1 MKKTVLTNKELKS
14 YVIQE
19 HCHFF
24 KKIFEEKYTADEK
37 YLRIKNH
44 YTSNYRGAAQ
54 NIQNSKHSI
63 SEEISVVFH
72 NKLNYD

>member
-1 MKKTVLTNKELKS
+1 MKQICEFLKEHTKEIINFWKMKKTVLTNKELKS

-44 YTSNYRGAAQ
+44 YTSNYRGAT
-54 NIQNSKHSI
+54 
-63 SEEISVVFH
+63 
-72 NKLNYD
+72 